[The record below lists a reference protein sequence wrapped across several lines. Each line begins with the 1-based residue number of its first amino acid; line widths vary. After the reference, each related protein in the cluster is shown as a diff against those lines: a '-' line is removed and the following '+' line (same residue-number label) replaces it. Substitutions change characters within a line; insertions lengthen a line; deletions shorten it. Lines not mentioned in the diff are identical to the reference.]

1 MLSRLRRRVRPH
13 GSPGVRQN
21 EPRPFCL
28 DALFALRVCR
38 FAPSARRCWN
48 SNVMETTLLNPSA
61 QLYCTRHPA
70 MGTEYSL
77 FLYAA
82 SREEAAEIAK
92 PVFEEIDR
100 VDALLS
106 NYRLDSELSRIN
118 REAFDQAVT
127 TDPETFRFLAT
138 CLAWS
143 ERSHGAFDI
152 SVGKLMKVW
161 KFFGDS
167 GALPSPEELAAARA
181 DVGWEKIRLDPE
193 QRTVRFL
200 AAGIELDPG
209 GIGKGYAV
217 DRAVRV
223 LRAKRVSAAL
233 LSAGSST
240 IYALGAPAGEAGW
253 KVRVP
258 SPGREAST
266 ISTVILRDTSLSTA
280 NLSEK
285 NFVHEDQFYGAI
297 MNPRT
302 LQPVQGMLQVTVISQ
317 SATDSDALSN
327 ALFVSGPEE
336 RASLLGEQDFALV
349 IRESQSYVEPRGGQ
363 KYESIRWPAE
373 VVQPQPAALSIAKE
387 KEKL

>member
-1 MLSRLRRRVRPH
+1 M
-13 GSPGVRQN
+13 
-21 EPRPFCL
+21 
-28 DALFALRVCR
+28 D
-38 FAPSARRCWN
+38 
-48 SNVMETTLLNPSA
+48 TTLNPAA
-61 QLYCTRHPA
+61 QLYRTTHPS

-77 FLYAA
+77 YLYAP
-82 SREEAAEIAK
+82 SREDAAAIAK
-92 PVFEEIDR
+92 PVFEEVDR

-106 NYRLDSELSRIN
+106 HYRPDSELFRIN
-118 REAFDQAVT
+118 REAFDHEVT

-143 ERSHGAFDI
+143 ERSQGAFDI

-161 KFFGDS
+161 KFFGAS

-181 DVGWEKIRLDPE
+181 DVGWENIRLDPA

-217 DRAVRV
+217 DRAVRI
-223 LRAKRVSAAL
+223 LRAKHVSAAL
-233 LSAGSST
+233 VSAGSST
-240 IYALGAPAGEAGW
+240 IYAMGAPAGEVGW

-258 SPGREAST
+258 SPHPEGGT

-285 NFVHEDQFYGAI
+285 NFVHDGQLYGAI

-302 LQPVQGMLQVTVISQ
+302 LQPVRGMLQVTVISP

-327 ALFVSGPEE
+327 ALFVSGPDD
-336 RASLLGEQDFALV
+336 RASLLGEQDCALV
-349 IRESQSYVEPRGGQ
+349 IRENNSEIETQPAPE
-363 KYESIRWPAE
+363 YEAIRWPSE
-373 VVQPQPAALSIAKE
+373 VAQRHLAALPTT
-387 KEKL
+387 

>member
-1 MLSRLRRRVRPH
+1 MDATLSEV
-13 GSPGVRQN
+13 
-21 EPRPFCL
+21 
-28 DALFALRVCR
+28 
-38 FAPSARRCWN
+38 
-48 SNVMETTLLNPSA
+48 T
-61 QLYCTRHPA
+61 QLYCTTHPA

-77 FLYAA
+77 YLYAA
-82 SREEAAEIAK
+82 SSGDAAATAE
-92 PVFEEIDR
+92 PVFAEVDR
-100 VDALLS
+100 VEALLS
-106 NYRLDSELSRIN
+106 NYRPDSELSRIN
-118 REAFDQAVT
+118 RQAFDKEVT

-143 ERSHGAFDI
+143 EKSHGAFDI

-161 KFFGDS
+161 KFFGSS
-167 GALPSPEELAAARA
+167 GALPSTDELAAARA

-217 DRAVRV
+217 DRAVKT
-223 LRAKRVSAAL
+223 LRSKRVPAAL

-240 IYALGAPAGEAGW
+240 IYALGAPPGEIGW

-258 SPGREAST
+258 SPHPVGGT
-266 ISTVILRDTSLSTA
+266 ISTVVLRDTSVSTA

-285 NFVHEDQFYGAI
+285 NFVHQGDLYGAI

-302 LQPVQGMLQVTVISQ
+302 LQPVRGMLQVTVISQ

-327 ALFVSGPEE
+327 ALFVSSSED
-336 RASLLGEQDFALV
+336 RSALLSEQDSALV
-349 IRESQSYVEPRGGQ
+349 IREPRSEIDTQ
-363 KYESIRWPAE
+363 VAPLYEAIRWPAE
-373 VVQPQPAALSIAKE
+373 VAELHLAEFPIAKE
-387 KEKL
+387 KEEL

>member
-1 MLSRLRRRVRPH
+1 MV
-13 GSPGVRQN
+13 N
-21 EPRPFCL
+21 
-28 DALFALRVCR
+28 A
-38 FAPSARRCWN
+38 
-48 SNVMETTLLNPSA
+48 TLNTA
-61 QLYCTRHPA
+61 TQLYCTTHPA

-77 FLYAA
+77 YLCAA
-82 SREEAAEIAK
+82 SREEAAATAQ
-92 PVFEEIDR
+92 PVFDEVDR

-106 NYRLDSELSRIN
+106 NYRPDSELSRIN
-118 REAFDQAVT
+118 RQAFDHEVT

-138 CLAWS
+138 CLTWS
-143 ERSHGAFDI
+143 ERSLGAFDI

-167 GALPSPEELAAARA
+167 GALPSQQELAAARA
-181 DVGWEKIRLDPE
+181 AVGWEKIRLNPE

-200 AAGIELDPG
+200 APGIELDPG

-217 DRAVRV
+217 DRAIKI
-223 LRAKRVSAAL
+223 LRAKNVPAAL

-240 IYALGAPAGEAGW
+240 IYALGAPPAEAGW

-258 SPGREAST
+258 SPYPEGGT

-285 NFVHEDQFYGAI
+285 NFTHEGQFYGAI

-302 LQPVQGMLQVTVISQ
+302 LQPVRGMLQVTVISK

-327 ALFVSGPEE
+327 ALFVSAAED
-336 RASLLGEQDFALV
+336 RAALLSEQDYALV
-349 IRESQSYVEPRGGQ
+349 IRQPSPEFVHQDAPV
-363 KYESIRWPAE
+363 YEGVRWPSEVAHHRLAE
-373 VVQPQPAALSIAKE
+373 LSFAKE
-387 KEKL
+387 KENI

>member
-1 MLSRLRRRVRPH
+1 MI
-13 GSPGVRQN
+13 
-21 EPRPFCL
+21 
-28 DALFALRVCR
+28 DA
-38 FAPSARRCWN
+38 
-48 SNVMETTLLNPSA
+48 TLNPVT
-61 QLYCTRHPA
+61 QLYCTTHPA

-77 FLYAA
+77 YLYAP
-82 SREEAAEIAK
+82 SREQAAAIAK
-92 PVFEEIDR
+92 PVFEEVDR

-106 NYRLDSELSRIN
+106 NYRSDSELSRIN
-118 REAFDQAVT
+118 REAFDHAVT

-143 ERSHGAFDI
+143 ERSQGAFDI
-152 SVGKLMKVW
+152 AVGKLMKVW
-161 KFFGDS
+161 KFFGAS
-167 GALPSPEELAAARA
+167 GALPTPEEIAAAREH
-181 DVGWEKIRLDPE
+181 VGWEKIRLDPE

-200 AAGIELDPG
+200 SAEIELDPG

-217 DRAVRV
+217 DRAVKT
-223 LRAKRVSAAL
+223 LRAKHVPAAL

-240 IYALGAPAGEAGW
+240 IYALGAPPGEAGW

-258 SPGREAST
+258 SPHPEGGT

-285 NFVHEDQFYGAI
+285 NFVHEGQFYGAI

-302 LQPVQGMLQVTVISQ
+302 LQPVRGMLQVTVISR

-327 ALFVSGPEE
+327 ALFVSGPED
-336 RASLLGEQDFALV
+336 RTSLLAEQDCALV
-349 IRESQSYVEPRGGQ
+349 IREQLSEVEQQVAPP
-363 KYESIRWPAE
+363 YEAIRWPSEVAQRHLAE
-373 VVQPQPAALSIAKE
+373 LPTTKE